1 MNSLAIIGAQWG
13 DEGKGKITDY
23 LGQKADYVVRFQ
35 GGNNAG
41 HTIWVDGKKTVLHVI
56 PSGVLHAGSVSVID
70 HGVVLDPENFVNEI
84 NGLKN
89 SGVDISPSRI
99 KISTQCNIIT
109 SYHRLL
115 DAARETKSSQK
126 IGTTKKGIGPAYEDR
141 TSRKGVKCH
150 HLLSREKLAQRL
162 EGLLS
167 EKRVLFEKLY
177 EIDYPTVEEE
187 TERLFNLGQQI
198 KEYVTDTFKLLSSEK
213 KLGKSLLFEGSQ
225 GVLLDVD
232 FGSYPY
238 VTSSNTAYGGIFTG
252 SSNGGKQLDEV
263 IGIVKAYTTRVG
275 EGPFPTQLDCEHG
288 QQMGDIGHEFG
299 ATTGRKRRCGWLDL
313 PLLKY
318 ATNVGRFTSIALT
331 KVDVLAQL
339 DTLKVCYAYELGG
352 EIIDTAFPGIELT
365 DAKPLFKELKPFT
378 SCLNGEN
385 LDQSLEDYIQFI
397 ESELGVPVSFV
408 AYGPERK
415 ELFQRK
421 TIKWQ

>member
-13 DEGKGKITDY
+13 DEGKGKITDF

-56 PSGVLHAGSVSVID
+56 PSGVLHSGSVSVID

-89 SGVDISPSRI
+89 SGIDINPDRI
-99 KISTQCNIIT
+99 KISAQCNIIT

-115 DAARETKSSQK
+115 DGARETKSSQK

-150 HLLSREKLAQRL
+150 HLLDKAKLTQRL

-167 EKRVLFEKLY
+167 EKRVLFETLY

-198 KEYVTDTFKLLSSEK
+198 KDYITDTFKLLSSEK

-288 QQMGDIGHEFG
+288 QQMGEIGHEFG

-331 KVDVLAQL
+331 KVDVLAKL

-378 SCLNGEN
+378 NCLNADG
-385 LDQSLEDYIQFI
+385 LDQSLEDYVSFI
-397 ESELGVPVSFV
+397 ETELGVPVSFV